1 MIVILAH
8 REDEVA
14 ASVERLLRLRAPAGR
29 VRRLD
34 ADELILATTWTQSQ
48 REGRTTTT
56 LRFAGESRIDSEE
69 IEVVFNRL
77 DYVAASHFAQSAE
90 DHTYAVAEMSALI
103 LSWLASLRCPVINK
117 PSSRGLAGARRG
129 LTEWMMLAARAG
141 LPVRDSSFATSSR
154 LFMRRDLVAHAPAGR
169 ADLENAYRRQT
180 LTMATL
186 GDSPA
191 LFFEPGDQARVRA
204 WVIGEAVL
212 GDRPGGYDESLLR
225 LSRMSGCDLLEIIFA
240 PAGKVCGVN
249 HLPTLLPQKAIGAIA
264 DLIEARA
271 KACVSETTV

>member
-29 VRRLD
+29 VRRLE
-34 ADELILATTWTQSQ
+34 ADELILATTWSQSH

-77 DYVAASHFAQSAE
+77 DYVAASHFARSAE
-90 DHTYAVAEMSALI
+90 DHTYAVAEMSALL

-129 LTEWMMLAARAG
+129 LTEWMMLALKAG
-141 LPVRDSSFATSSR
+141 LPVRDSSFTTSSR
-154 LFMRRDLVAHAPAGR
+154 LFMRRGLVAHAPAGR
-169 ADLENAYRRQT
+169 ADGENGYRRQP
-180 LTMATL
+180 LAMATL

-191 LFFEPGDQARVRA
+191 FFLESTDRPGARA
-204 WVIGEAVL
+204 WVIGKAVL
-212 GDRPGGYDESLLR
+212 GERPGGHDESLLR
-225 LSRMSGCDLLEIIFA
+225 LSRLSGCDLLEIIFA
-240 PAGKVCGVN
+240 PAGKLCGVN
-249 HLPTLLPQKAIGAIA
+249 QFPTLLSQEAICAIA
-264 DLIEARA
+264 DLIEASA
-271 KACVSETTV
+271 KARVGGTTV